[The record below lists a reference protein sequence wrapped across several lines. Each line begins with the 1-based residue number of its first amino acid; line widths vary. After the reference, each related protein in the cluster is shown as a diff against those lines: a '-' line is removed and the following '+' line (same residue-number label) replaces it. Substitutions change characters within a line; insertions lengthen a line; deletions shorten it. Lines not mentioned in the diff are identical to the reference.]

1 MKINTKKVQLLSDQ
15 LTPVSAF
22 LKIRDITDSPC
33 LLESNDYQSYQN
45 SRSIVGFDPLIEI
58 YPDNDRLIV
67 KTLGREE
74 RVAPGTLTNFPD
86 LVNQIRQK
94 ISISGDDVEVNGFF
108 GHTDFEGI
116 RFFDEVDLDKK
127 DESMDIPEFHY
138 FSIGFW

>member
-67 KTLGREE
+67 KTRSREE
-74 RVAPGTLTNFPD
+74 SVAPRKHKNFPD
-86 LVNQIRQK
+86 LIDNIRQK
-94 ISISGDDVEVNGFF
+94 ISI
-108 GHTDFEGI
+108 
-116 RFFDEVDLDKK
+116 K
-127 DESMDIPEFHY
+127 DY
-138 FSIGFW
+138 